1 MKAQPVQ
8 SAKAQST
15 ARSKDRLDDQT
26 RCWHRTPSGRR
37 CKMPILRAGEQLC
50 YQHTVE
56 YKKADA
62 FNLETALLARN
73 QAFQT
78 AQGINNALQNL
89 YILLANNYISP
100 RRASVLAYISSLL
113 LRTLPA
119 IDADRAA
126 GIIDPTAPKA
136 PEYSD
141 EPGTETQDYE
151 ASGQE
156 PQTLQAQPEA
166 GLEAQTKPP
175 QCEPAAAQAE
185 EENLDEHSEASAQE
199 TARQTEPQIQPSAQ
213 SQPAAPQNPANP
225 ATKPSQLTAHH
236 QLTGRN
242 SPDPTANRQ
251 QPAARNSLDSATK
264 TRNAANPTPRTP
276 AWPKGIPEPDP
287 TKKPS

>member
-1 MKAQPVQ
+1 MKAQPI
-8 SAKAQST
+8 QST
-15 ARSKDRLDDQT
+15 KSQSPSRSHDRLDDQT

-37 CKMPILRAGEQLC
+37 CKMPILRVGEQLC

-62 FNLETALLARN
+62 FNLESALLARN

-126 GIIDPTAPKA
+126 GIIDPTAPKV

-141 EPGTETQDYE
+141 EPGTEAQDRE
-151 ASGQE
+151 GSGQE

-166 GLEAQTKPP
+166 GSEAQAKPA
-175 QCEPAAAQAE
+175 QCEPVAAQAE
-185 EENLDEHSEASAQE
+185 EENLDEHAEESEQE

-213 SQPAAPQNPANP
+213 SQPAAPQNPPNP
-225 ATKPSQLTAHH
+225 ATKPL

-242 SPDPTANRQ
+242 SPDSTANRQ
-251 QPAARNSLDSATK
+251 QPAARNSLDSAIK
-264 TRNAANPTPRTP
+264 TPNAANPTPPAP

>member
-1 MKAQPVQ
+1 MKVQ
-8 SAKAQST
+8 SNQSSSRST
-15 ARSKDRLDDQT
+15 QSAARLNNRLDDAT

-62 FNLETALLARN
+62 FNLQSALLARN

-78 AQGINNALQNL
+78 AQGINFALQNL
-89 YILLANNYISP
+89 YVLLANNYISP

-126 GIIDPTAPKA
+126 GIIDPTAPKEPQCSHECSAEVQDQEA
-136 PEYSD
+136 PS
-141 EPGTETQDYE
+141 
-151 ASGQE
+151 QE
-156 PQTLQAQPEA
+156 PQTQQDQAPA
-166 GLEAQTKPP
+166 VSAAPAP
-175 QCEPAAAQAE
+175 AHCEPTAEQAD
-185 EENLDEHSEASAQE
+185 EENVGEHAQQ
-199 TARQTEPQIQPSAQ
+199 TAQQPQPSAK
-213 SQPAAPQNPANP
+213 SQPAACPTSARNPADS
-225 ATKPSQLTAHH
+225 ATKPRQTAE
-236 QLTGRN
+236 RN
-242 SPDPTANRQ
+242 ADPAANRQ
-251 QPAARNSLDSATK
+251 QTTGRDDTAFPSKAQNTSNPRPPA
-264 TRNAANPTPRTP
+264 P